1 MKPNEA
7 PKKLYFGLQGDT
19 GILDIYS
26 KRESENDVEYV
37 RKNAFIEK
45 ACDFFEENIEE
56 EDCKIGSSEW
66 IELRSHYESLDSFI
80 RAFKNYMKG
89 E

>member
-1 MKPNEA
+1 MKA
-7 PKKLYFGLQGDT
+7 PKKLYFGLQGDI

-37 RKNAFIEK
+37 RKDAFIEK
-45 ACDFFEENIEE
+45 ACKWLKEQDEMVGISFTEDFIARFQ
-56 EDCKIGSSEW
+56 
-66 IELRSHYESLDSFI
+66 
-80 RAFKNYMKG
+80 NYMNG